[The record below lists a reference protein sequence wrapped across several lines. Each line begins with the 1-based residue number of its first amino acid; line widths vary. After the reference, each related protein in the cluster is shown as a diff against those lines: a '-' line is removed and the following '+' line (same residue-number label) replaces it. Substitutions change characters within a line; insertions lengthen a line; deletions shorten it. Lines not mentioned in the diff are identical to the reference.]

1 MKTYGRLYLN
11 GDGKWHVEA
20 EPHILLRLRRVF
32 ERVSKSE
39 FGTVTLA
46 DTPENSRDLQWFIQR
61 YPLRVENA
69 DALDAGARAHH
80 ERIARL
86 EVMLDPDYQPTE
98 CALAVPLRDY
108 QRRAVDLYL
117 ANTFLLL
124 ADDVGIGKTAV
135 AIGSFTDPRTLPA
148 VVVTLTFL
156 PRQWKQEINRF
167 APDLH
172 VHIIKKGTPYELPQV
187 DGRGPDVLIINYHK
201 LHGWAETLAH
211 YAKSLVFDEIQE
223 LRRNTSLRYMAARH
237 LADAALFRIGLSATP
252 IYNYGGEFFNVAS
265 ILKRDIMGTRA
276 EFYREWVVGTADKPR
291 ISDPQA
297 FGSYVREN
305 WILLRRTRKDVGRE
319 LPDLVRVPHTISHDA
334 RELHRIKSSATELAR
349 LILSHTSPK
358 KDRWLAGGRFDMI
371 MRQAT
376 GIAKAP
382 YVADFVRMLVDA
394 GEQVVLCGWHREVY
408 TVWQSRL
415 QDIELAWFTGSE
427 TPAGKQRAKEAF
439 EAGDA
444 RVMFMSLRAG
454 QGLDGLQKCCRT
466 IVFGELDWSPGIH
479 EQCIGRIHR
488 DGQPEPVTAYFLIA
502 EDGADPFIADVL
514 GVKRE
519 QVEGLRNPDRP
530 LIQKLDKG
538 GARVREMAQAYLGRA
553 KS

>member
-11 GDGKWHVEA
+11 GDGKWHIEA

-46 DTPENSRDLQWFIQR
+46 NTPENSRDLQWFIQR
-61 YPLRVENA
+61 YPLVVENA
-69 DALDAGARAHH
+69 SELESGARAHH

-86 EVMLDPDYQPTE
+86 EEMLDPDYHPAD

-172 VHIIKKGTPYELPQV
+172 VHIIKKGTPYDLPRV
-187 DGRGPDVLIINYHK
+187 DGRAPDVLIINYHK
-201 LHGWAETLAH
+201 LRGWAEVLSQ
-211 YAKSLVFDEIQE
+211 YVKSLVFDEIQE
-223 LRRNTSLRYMAARH
+223 LRRAGSQRYMAARH
-237 LADAALFRIGLSATP
+237 LADAAHFRLGLSATP
-252 IYNYGGEFFNVAS
+252 IYNYGGEFFNVSS
-265 ILKRDIMGTRA
+265 ILKRDILGTWG

-291 ISDPQA
+291 ISNPQA

-305 WILLRRTRKDVGRE
+305 WILLRRTRKEVGRE

-334 RELHRIKSSATELAR
+334 RELHRIKDSATELAR
-349 LILSHTSPK
+349 MILSYTTPK
-358 KDRWLAGGRFDMI
+358 KERWIAGGRFDMV

-394 GEQVVLCGWHREVY
+394 GEQIVLCGWHREVY
-408 TVWQSRL
+408 TVWESRL
-415 QDIELAWFTGSE
+415 QDIPIAWFTGSE
-427 TPAGKQRAKEAF
+427 SPAGKERAKAAF

-519 QVEGLRNPDRP
+519 QIEGLRDPTRP
-530 LIQKLDKG
+530 LIQRLDKG
-538 GARVREMAQAYLGRA
+538 GARVREMAQAYLG
-553 KS
+553 KGKP